1 MADNNN
7 RSSSSSRSIDKLLD
21 KLDTQTQDLVSL
33 TKFTATGTDLIHTQ
47 VADDLDAAIRS
58 ITDNDSGIENVSN
71 ITSLFTKVLKK
82 SNTLGNKLDKSFGTG
97 KDEDISN
104 LFQSPDMMA
113 SLMETY
119 ARTKW
124 IKELDNEF
132 DMICKYMPKLQ
143 IALDIKRD
151 AVLCSDSYTKE
162 FLHIS
167 PKNENPMSST
177 NAIIQNNINEM
188 KKKYNLEDNV
198 EKWYSDTSKYG
209 EEFVYCVP
217 YTAALNQL
225 LKRKDQSGAASF
237 QESVTHKVSEIL
249 GESASKVRQRVDTSA
264 QDGAINI
271 TFDKSKII
279 AEAVSNN
286 LYLRKHSGDDLVI
299 GLSETFELNEADAT
313 FKDHLKKDGNNVEVK
328 LDRTIDDQISWE
340 DDDSTASDGLSRTN
354 QNEKVKNI
362 NGAVV
367 RTIRHDKFIP
377 IYIEDVLFGGYYIA
391 IDEDRMMDIDSN
403 SNVGGYNS
411 ITSMF
416 NNGSISSMNPEDEG
430 DMALRQIAA
439 KISQE
444 IDAAFINANVNLKKE
459 IYLMLRYNDRYN
471 RISKS
476 LDMNVTF
483 IPADDIHHLKFRE
496 DPETHR
502 GISDLWDALVPAK
515 QWIML
520 NMTSVLGWTT
530 RGFDRRVYYV
540 KQSLDTNTA
549 QSLLNVISTIKK
561 GNFGIRQMESIN
573 NILGV
578 LGRFNDFVIPMG
590 PSGDAPIVFDTM
602 QGQQFDFPTELMQN
616 LEESAVNSTEVSK
629 EIVDSSTGMD
639 FAVRY
644 TMTNAKLLRSV
655 LKIQSKVEAFCSEL
669 ITKIYR
675 FEYGENVD
683 LIVTLPRPAFLSM
696 TQGTQLLN
704 SAVQYAEAISDVE
717 MANEADEAKSMF
729 KKIIVRKIVPSYL
742 TDEEITRIKEEIKLD
757 KGVSKLE
764 SEEDY

>member
-7 RSSSSSRSIDKLLD
+7 RSNSSSRSIDKMLD
-21 KLDTQTQDLVSL
+21 KLDSQTQDLVNL
-33 TKFTATGTDLIHTQ
+33 TKFTANGTELIHTQ
-47 VADDLDAAIRS
+47 VADELDAAIRA

-71 ITSLFTKVLKK
+71 ITSLFTKILKK
-82 SNTLGNKLDKSFGTG
+82 SNTASAKLDKSFGTG
-97 KDEDISN
+97 KNDDIST
-104 LFQSPDMMA
+104 LFQSPDMMS

-132 DMICKYMPKLQ
+132 DLITKYMPKLQ
-143 IALDIKRD
+143 IALDIKKD

-162 FLHIS
+162 FLHIT
-167 PKNENPMSST
+167 PKNENPMSDS
-177 NAIIQNNINEM
+177 NAIIQNNIAEL
-188 KKKYNLEDNV
+188 KKKYNLEDNI

-225 LKRKDQSGAASF
+225 LKRKNQAGSASF
-237 QESVTHKVSEIL
+237 QEAVRVTAEGVFHENAGKPFVEA
-249 GESASKVRQRVDTSA
+249 SAK
-264 QDGAINI
+264 DGAINI
-271 TFDKSKII
+271 KFDKSKII

-286 LYLRKHSGDDLVI
+286 LYLRKHSGDELVI
-299 GLSETFELNEADAT
+299 GLSETTTTEI
-313 FKDHLKKDGNNVEVK
+313 K
-328 LDRTIDDQISWE
+328 LDKTIDDQIKWE
-340 DDDSTASDGLSRTN
+340 DDDRIAADGLTKPTE
-354 QNEKVKNI
+354 EKVKNI
-362 NGAVV
+362 NGAVL
-367 RTIRHDKFIP
+367 RTIKHDKFIP
-377 IYIEDVLFGGYYIA
+377 IYIEDVMFGGYYIA
-391 IDEDRMMDIDSN
+391 IDEDQAMNVDSN

-411 ITSMF
+411 ISSMF
-416 NNGSISSMNPEDEG
+416 NNGMTSNMDAENNG

-439 KISQE
+439 KISNE
-444 IDAAFINANVNLKKE
+444 IDATFINANINLKKE
-459 IYLMLRYNDRYN
+459 IYLMLRYNDIYN

-476 LDMNVTF
+476 LDMNITF
-483 IPADDIHHLKFRE
+483 IPADDIHHLKFKE
-496 DPETHR
+496 DPDTHR
-502 GISDLWDALVPAK
+502 GISDLWEALVPAK

-520 NMTSVLGWTT
+520 NMTSILGWTT

-602 QGQQFDFPTELMQN
+602 NGQQFDFPTELMQN

-629 EIVDSSTGMD
+629 EIVDSATGMD

-655 LKIQSKVEAFCSEL
+655 LKIQAKVEAFASKL
-669 ITKIYR
+669 ISKIYK
-675 FEYGENVD
+675 FEYGDNVE

-704 SAVQYAEAISDVE
+704 SAVQYADAISEVE
-717 MANEADEAKSMF
+717 MAGESDEAKATF

-742 TDEEITRIKEEIKLD
+742 TDEEIIRVKEEIKLD
-757 KGVSKLE
+757 KGVSKLDNDDE
-764 SEEDY
+764 Y